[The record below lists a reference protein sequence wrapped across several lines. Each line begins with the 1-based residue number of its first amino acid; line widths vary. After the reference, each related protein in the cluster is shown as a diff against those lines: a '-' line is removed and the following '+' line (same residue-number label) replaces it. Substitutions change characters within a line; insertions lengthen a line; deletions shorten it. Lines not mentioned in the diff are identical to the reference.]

1 MVKARENTIKNVGEK
16 EKRFH
21 DVLED
26 IFIGA
31 NIEGKSGFINLMKI
45 KSSYFRFVLSQ
56 LEEDV
61 SRELEEFPEFR
72 EELFDK
78 LYNFFKRYFSE
89 SGSIHF
95 AFTPIQENVWER
107 VYTDKDT
114 SLFWKTR
121 NLYYVKTDRIWRSM
135 NVKVNDFN
143 FFFDASEIEHR
154 KAYEKREIIYELRD
168 VSNDDTINFKV
179 LYSERGRKTDVD
191 EILRKLSKRNVS
203 EEILEKAFRIF
214 EKQNEVD
221 YFINK
226 DANSFLKE
234 QFNVWLRHYLMDE
247 KSIFNERRLKQLK
260 ALRNIAFKIIDFIS
274 QFEDELRKVWEKPK
288 FVLNSNYVITLDRIK
303 ELCGEAFLEDY
314 VIPKVLKNEKQLQ
327 EWKELFGVDIKN
339 EEDLIERNM
348 PQEKEWKKLPIDT
361 KNFDEEFKWK
371 LIERICE
378 NHELDKVLDGWLIK
392 SENWQALNTIL
403 PKFRG
408 KVQTIYIDPPF
419 NKEQDADYFYHVKY
433 KDSTWITMLENRL
446 WLAKELLNEKGSIF
460 VRCDY
465 NGNMYVRL
473 LMNEIFGEE
482 NFRNEIILQ
491 RGLQTRKAEN
501 RLLNKTDSLF
511 FYFKSNEQGFLSI
524 LETEKDHVKAYNET
538 LKVLRRLLNQN
549 EVKRIEKLLQE
560 TLWMPFLS
568 MPSEQ
573 KSPQYREIFG
583 VKLYPPKGRHWAF
596 SQENLDQAIKNR
608 TARLKCNVCGYVVTS
623 ENSHNFNGNCPKCS
637 QQDFSGEIFSLYNQI
652 NNNWT
657 DIPGYEQDPEFP
669 TRNSEILLK
678 RVIESTSNEGDLV
691 MDFFLGSG
699 TTTAVAHKLKRKW
712 IGVEMGDHFYTIVL
726 PRMKKVLAYDKLG
739 ISKEKDVKERYNEK
753 TAGGFFKYYEL
764 EQYEQALNNAVYKD
778 THPFV
783 DWASEDVY
791 NHYVFLKDE
800 KMLRAMEIDYQNRKV
815 KVDLSRLY
823 SNIDVAETLSNLK
836 GKWIKRLARN
846 EVEFEDGEIID
857 LENLDWKLIRPL
869 IWW

>member
-1 MVKARENTIKNVGEK
+1 MVKARENTIKNVSEK

-31 NIEGKSGFINLMKI
+31 SIEGKSGFINLMRI

-288 FVLNSNYVITLDRIK
+288 FVLNSNYVITLNKIK

-314 VIPKVLKNEKQLQ
+314 VVSKVLKNEKQLQ
-327 EWKELFGVDIKN
+327 EWKELFGVDVKN
-339 EEDLIERNM
+339 ETDLIEKNTL
-348 PQEKEWKKLPIDT
+348 QGKEWKKLPIDT
-361 KNFDEEFKWK
+361 KNFDEEFKWR
-371 LIERICE
+371 LIERVCE
-378 NHELDKVLDGWLIK
+378 NHELDNVLDGWLIK

-408 KVQTIYIDPPF
+408 KIQTIYIDPPF
-419 NKEQDADYFYHVKY
+419 NKEQNADYFYHIKY

-446 WLAKELLNEKGSIF
+446 QLAREILNNTGCIF

-465 NGNMYVRL
+465 NGDMYVRL

-482 NFRNEIILQ
+482 NFRNEIIVSRTFRPTEEINKYHTAHDILY
-491 RGLQTRKAEN
+491 LFSKSESYFFKAVVKPREN
-501 RLLNKTDSLF
+501 PKWRPMHLPGERWSPIEPEYIHLF
-511 FYFKSNEQGFLSI
+511 SKENLK
-524 LETEKDHVKAYNET
+524 EKDGKIFTRA
-538 LKVLRRLLNQN
+538 
-549 EVKRIEKLLQE
+549 RIILGKEML
-560 TLWMPFLS
+560 
-568 MPSEQ
+568 
-573 KSPQYREIFG
+573 
-583 VKLYPPKGRHWAF
+583 PPEGRHWAL
-596 SQENLDQAIKNR
+596 SQKDIFELEKVGGIKLSDR
-608 TARLKCNVCGYVVTS
+608 
-623 ENSHNFNGNCPKCS
+623 
-637 QQDFSGEIFSLYNQI
+637 GEPLTLEEPFQKLTD
-652 NNNWT
+652 NWT
-657 DIPGYEQDPEFP
+657 DITGYSALWSFP
-669 TRNSEILLK
+669 TENSEILLK

-691 MDFFLGSG
+691 MDFFLGIG
-699 TTTAVAHKLKRKW
+699 TTIAVAHKLKRKW
-712 IGVEMGDHFYTIVL
+712 IGIEIGMHFYRFETNKGPSGVL
-726 PRMKKVLAYDKLG
+726 VRMKEVLAGKGNHEPCG
-739 ISKEKDVKERYNEK
+739 ISKEVNWQG
-753 TAGGFFKYYEL
+753 GGFFKYYEL

-783 DWASEDVY
+783 AWASKDVY

-800 KMLRAMEIDYQNRKV
+800 KMLRAMEIDYQNKNV
-815 KVDLSRLY
+815 KIDLSKLY
-823 SNIDVAETLSNLK
+823 SDIDTAETLSNLK
-836 GKWIKRLARN
+836 GKWIKRLTRN
-846 EVEFEDGEIID
+846 KVEFEDGEIID
-857 LENLDWKLIRPL
+857 LENLDWKLIKPL

>member
-1 MVKARENTIKNVGEK
+1 MVKAGESAIKKVGEK
-16 EKRFH
+16 EKRFR

-31 NIEGKSGFINLMKI
+31 SIEGKSGFINMMRI

-61 SRELEEFPEFR
+61 NRELKEFPEFR

-135 NVKVNDFN
+135 SVKVDGFD

-154 KAYEKREIIYELRD
+154 KAYEKREIIYELRN
-168 VSNDDTINFKV
+168 VSKDGTINFKV
-179 LYSERGRKTDVD
+179 LYSERGRKTDVE
-191 EILRKLSKRNVS
+191 EILRKLSKRNVT
-203 EEILEKAFRIF
+203 EENLEKAFRIF

-247 KSIFNERRLKQLK
+247 ESVFNERRLKQLK

-314 VIPKVLKNEKQLQ
+314 VVSKVLKNEKQLQ
-327 EWKELFGVDIKN
+327 EWRELLGIDVKN
-339 EEDLIERNM
+339 KADLIERNTL
-348 PQEKEWKKLPIDT
+348 QGKEWKKLPIDT
-361 KNFDEEFKWK
+361 KNFDEEFKWR

-408 KVQTIYIDPPF
+408 KIQTIYIDPPF

-446 WLAKELLNEKGSIF
+446 QLAKEILKDTGSIF

-482 NFRNEIILQ
+482 NFRNEIAI
-491 RGLQTRKAEN
+491 N
-501 RLLNKTDSLF
+501 RTLGKKKIGESLPISKDSLIF
-511 FYFKSNEQGFLSI
+511 FSKSENL
-524 LETEKDHVKAYNET
+524 T
-538 LKVLRRLLNQN
+538 LK
-549 EVKRIEKLLQE
+549 EIEKPVEQIKIINSIITHLTKKGLINDKIIDE
-560 TLWMPFLS
+560 ILNILWVPLDHRPGERKTASERIVFGRKLS
-568 MPSEQ
+568 
-573 KSPQYREIFG
+573 
-583 VKLYPPKGRHWAF
+583 PPKGRHWIK
-596 SQENLDQAIKNR
+596 SQSKIDQLIKEKKC
-608 TARLKCNVCGYVVTS
+608 RLRCSNCGYLHYV
-623 ENSHNFNGNCPKCS
+623 GDWKGCPNCGKDEPIV
-637 QQDFSGEIFSLYNQI
+637 EIFLDAEPISDAWL
-652 NNNWT
+652 
-657 DIPGYEQDPEFP
+657 DIPGYSQTWDFP
-669 TRNSEILLK
+669 TENSEALLK
-678 RVIESTSNEGDLV
+678 RVIECSSDEGDLV

-712 IGVEMGDHFYTIVL
+712 IGIEMDEHFWTVVL
-726 PRMKKVLAYDKLG
+726 PRMKRVLAYDKSG
-739 ISKEKDVKERYNEK
+739 ISKEKDVKEKYNEESC
-753 TAGGFFKYYEL
+753 GGFFKYYEL

-783 DWASEDVY
+783 DWASKDVY

-836 GKWIKRLARN
+836 GKWIKRLTRN

-857 LENLDWKLIRPL
+857 LENLDWKLVKPL

>member
-1 MVKARENTIKNVGEK
+1 MVKAEESAIKKVGEK
-16 EKRFH
+16 EKRFR

-31 NIEGKSGFINLMKI
+31 GIEGKSGFINMMRI

-61 SRELEEFPEFR
+61 NRELKEFPEFR

-78 LYNFFKRYFSE
+78 LYSFFKRYFSE

-95 AFTPIQENVWER
+95 AFTPIHENVWER

-135 NVKVNDFN
+135 NVKVNNFN

-154 KAYEKREIIYELRD
+154 KAYEKREIIYELGD
-168 VSNDDTINFKV
+168 VSKDGTINFKV

-247 KSIFNERRLKQLK
+247 ESIFNERRIKQLK

-288 FVLNSNYVITLDRIK
+288 FVLNSNYVITLDKVK

-314 VIPKVLKNEKQLQ
+314 VVSKVLKNEKQLQ
-327 EWKELFGVDIKN
+327 EWNELLGVDVKN
-339 EEDLIERNM
+339 KADLIETNTL
-348 PQEKEWKKLPIDT
+348 QGIEWKKLPIDT
-361 KNFDEEFKWK
+361 KNFDEEFKWR
-371 LIERICE
+371 LIEKVCE

-408 KVQTIYIDPPF
+408 KVQIIYIDPPF

-524 LETEKDHVKAYNET
+524 LETEKDHVKA
-538 LKVLRRLLNQN
+538 
-549 EVKRIEKLLQE
+549 
-560 TLWMPFLS
+560 
-568 MPSEQ
+568 
-573 KSPQYREIFG
+573 
-583 VKLYPPKGRHWAF
+583 
-596 SQENLDQAIKNR
+596 
-608 TARLKCNVCGYVVTS
+608 
-623 ENSHNFNGNCPKCS
+623 
-637 QQDFSGEIFSLYNQI
+637 
-652 NNNWT
+652 
-657 DIPGYEQDPEFP
+657 
-669 TRNSEILLK
+669 
-678 RVIESTSNEGDLV
+678 
-691 MDFFLGSG
+691 
-699 TTTAVAHKLKRKW
+699 
-712 IGVEMGDHFYTIVL
+712 
-726 PRMKKVLAYDKLG
+726 
-739 ISKEKDVKERYNEK
+739 
-753 TAGGFFKYYEL
+753 
-764 EQYEQALNNAVYKD
+764 
-778 THPFV
+778 
-783 DWASEDVY
+783 
-791 NHYVFLKDE
+791 
-800 KMLRAMEIDYQNRKV
+800 
-815 KVDLSRLY
+815 
-823 SNIDVAETLSNLK
+823 
-836 GKWIKRLARN
+836 
-846 EVEFEDGEIID
+846 
-857 LENLDWKLIRPL
+857 
-869 IWW
+869 

>member
-1 MVKARENTIKNVGEK
+1 MEGKLKENVKIGDK
-16 EKRFH
+16 ERRFY
-21 DVLED
+21 DTLKD

-31 NIEGKSGFINLMKI
+31 SVEGKSGFINMMRI
-45 KSSYFRFVLSQ
+45 KSSYFKFILSK
-56 LEEDV
+56 LNEDIEN
-61 SRELEEFPEFR
+61 ELKEFPEFR

-78 LYNFFKRYFSE
+78 LYTFFKRYFSE

-95 AFTPIQENVWER
+95 AFTPLKENVWEK
-107 VYTDKDT
+107 VYIDKDVAM
-114 SLFWKTR
+114 FWKTR

-135 NVKVNDFN
+135 NIEVDGFK

-154 KAYEKREIIYELRD
+154 KAYEKKEIIYVLGD
-168 VSNDDTINFKV
+168 VSKEGIINFKV
-179 LYSERGRKTDVD
+179 LYSERGRKTNVD
-191 EILRKLSKRNVS
+191 EILRELRKRNVT
-203 EEILEKAFRIF
+203 EEILERAFRIF
-214 EKQNEVD
+214 ERQNEVD

-234 QFNVWLRHYLMDE
+234 QFNIWLRHYLVDE
-247 KSIFNERRLKQLK
+247 ESIFNERRLKQLK

-274 QFEDELRKVWEKPK
+274 QFEDELRRIWEKPK
-288 FVLNSNYVITLDRIK
+288 FVLNSNYVITLDKVK

-314 VIPKVLKNEKQLQ
+314 VVPKVLKNEKQLQ
-327 EWKELFGVDIKN
+327 EWKELLGVDIKN
-339 EEDLIERNM
+339 KADLIERDTL
-348 PQEKEWKKLPIDT
+348 QGKEWKKLPIDT
-361 KNFDEEFKWK
+361 KNFDEEFKWI
-371 LIERICE
+371 LIEKICV

-568 MPSEQ
+568 MPGEQ
-573 KSPQYREIFG
+573 KPPQYREIFG
-583 VKLYPPKGRHWAF
+583 VKLYPPEGRHWAF

-623 ENSHNFNGNCPKCS
+623 ENSHNFNGDCPKCS

-678 RVIESTSNEGDLV
+678 RVIESTSNENDLV

-726 PRMKKVLAYDKLG
+726 PRMKKVLAYDKSG

-783 DWASEDVY
+783 DWASKDIY

-800 KMLRAMEIDYQNRKV
+800 KMLRAMEMDYQNKNV
-815 KVDLSRLY
+815 KVNLSKLY

-836 GKWIKRLARN
+836 GKWIKRLTKN
-846 EVEFEDGEIID
+846 KVEFEDGEIID
-857 LENLDWKLIRPL
+857 LENLDWKLVKPL

>member
-1 MVKARENTIKNVGEK
+1 MAKAGESAIKKVGEK
-16 EKRFH
+16 EKRFR
-21 DVLED
+21 DILED

-31 NIEGKSGFINLMKI
+31 SIEGKSGFINMMRI

-61 SRELEEFPEFR
+61 NRELKEFPEFR

-135 NVKVNDFN
+135 NVKVDGFD

-154 KAYEKREIIYELRD
+154 KAYEKREIIYELRN
-168 VSNDDTINFKV
+168 VSNDGTINFKV
-179 LYSERGRKTDVD
+179 LYSERGKKTDVD
-191 EILRKLSKRNVS
+191 EILRKLSKRNVT
-203 EEILEKAFRIF
+203 EEILEKAFRTF

-247 KSIFNERRLKQLK
+247 ESVFNERRLKQLK

-314 VIPKVLKNEKQLQ
+314 VVSKVLKNEKQLQ
-327 EWKELFGVDIKN
+327 EWRELLGVDVKN
-339 EEDLIERNM
+339 EADLIEKNTL
-348 PQEKEWKKLPIDT
+348 QGKEWKKLPIDT
-361 KNFDEEFKWK
+361 KNFDEEFKWR

-378 NHELDKVLDGWLIK
+378 NHDLDKVLDGWLIK

-403 PKFRG
+403 PKFGG

-446 WLAKELLNEKGSIF
+446 QLAKEILKDTGSIF
-460 VRCDY
+460 IRCDY

-482 NFRNEIILQ
+482 NFRNEIIVN
-491 RGLQTRKAEN
+491 RIRKNVMISQSQKAFP
-501 RLLNKTDSLF
+501 TAVDSVF
-511 FYFKSNEQGFLSI
+511 FYVMNEGAHLIEITKEIEVARKGFWRHMDDSAGQGPPRTFFGKT
-524 LETEKDHVKAYNET
+524 LE
-538 LKVLRRLLNQN
+538 
-549 EVKRIEKLLQE
+549 
-560 TLWMPFLS
+560 
-568 MPSEQ
+568 
-573 KSPQYREIFG
+573 
-583 VKLYPPKGRHWAF
+583 PPKGKHWKY
-596 SQENLDQAIKNR
+596 SQENIDKLIQEGKLILECKS
-608 TARLKCNVCGYVVTS
+608 CGYIHTS
-623 ENSHNFNGNCPKCS
+623 GLWKGCPKCGKDDPRPKYWVEPS
-637 QQDFSGEIFSLYNQI
+637 KAIVLDTD
-652 NNNWT
+652 WT
-657 DIPGYEQDPEFP
+657 DIPGYSSNWGFP
-669 TRNSEILLK
+669 TENSEQLLERIIKASSREGELIL
-678 RVIESTSNEGDLV
+678 DY
-691 MDFFLGSG
+691 FLGSG
-699 TTTAVAHKLKRKW
+699 TTTAVAHKLRRKW
-712 IGVEMGDHFYTIVL
+712 IGVEVGEHFYTVVL
-726 PRMKKVLAYDKLG
+726 VRMKEVLAGKGNHEPCG
-739 ISKEKDVKERYNEK
+739 ISKEVNWQG
-753 TAGGFFKYYEL
+753 GGFFKYYEL

-783 DWASEDVY
+783 DWASKDVY

-800 KMLRAMEIDYQNRKV
+800 KMLRVMEIDYQNRKV
-815 KVDLSRLY
+815 KVDLSKLY

-836 GKWIKRLARN
+836 GKWIKRLTRSK
-846 EVEFEDGEIID
+846 VEFEDGEIID
-857 LENLDWKLIRPL
+857 LENLDWKLVKPL

>member
-1 MVKARENTIKNVGEK
+1 MVKAGERAIKKVGEK
-16 EKRFH
+16 EKRFR

-31 NIEGKSGFINLMKI
+31 SIEGKSGFINMMRI
-45 KSSYFRFVLSQ
+45 KSSYFKFILSQ

-61 SRELEEFPEFR
+61 NRELIEFPEFR

-135 NVKVNDFN
+135 SVKVDGFD

-154 KAYEKREIIYELRD
+154 KAYEKREIIYELRN
-168 VSNDDTINFKV
+168 VSKDGTINFKV

-247 KSIFNERRLKQLK
+247 ESIFNERRLKQLK
-260 ALRNIAFKIIDFIS
+260 ALRNFAFKIIDFIS

-288 FVLNSNYVITLDRIK
+288 FVLNSNYVITLDRVK

-327 EWKELFGVDIKN
+327 EWKELIGVDVKN
-339 EEDLIERNM
+339 EADLIEKKM
-348 PQEKEWKKLPIDT
+348 LQGKEWKKLPIDT
-361 KNFDEEFKWK
+361 KNFDEEFKWR
-371 LIERICE
+371 LIKRVCD
-378 NHELDKVLDGWLIK
+378 NYELDKVLDGWLIK

-446 WLAKELLNEKGSIF
+446 QLAKEILKDTGSIF

-482 NFRNEIILQ
+482 NFRNEIAI
-491 RGLQTRKAEN
+491 N
-501 RLLNKTDSLF
+501 RTLGKKKIGESLPISKDSLIF
-511 FYFKSNEQGFLSI
+511 FSKSENL
-524 LETEKDHVKAYNET
+524 T
-538 LKVLRRLLNQN
+538 LK
-549 EVKRIEKLLQE
+549 EIEKPVEQIKIINSIITHLTKKGLINDKIIDE
-560 TLWMPFLS
+560 ILNILWVPLDHR
-568 MPSEQ
+568 PGERKTASE
-573 KSPQYREIFG
+573 RIVFG
-583 VKLYPPKGRHWAF
+583 RKLPPPKGRHWIK
-596 SQENLDQAIKNR
+596 SQSKIDQLIKEKKC
-608 TARLKCNVCGYVVTS
+608 RLRCSNCGYLHYV
-623 ENSHNFNGNCPKCS
+623 GDWKGCPNCGKDEPIV
-637 QQDFSGEIFSLYNQI
+637 EIFLDAEPISDAWL
-652 NNNWT
+652 
-657 DIPGYEQDPEFP
+657 DIPGYSQTWDFP
-669 TRNSEILLK
+669 TENSEALLK
-678 RVIESTSNEGDLV
+678 RVIECSSDEGDLV

-712 IGVEMGDHFYTIVL
+712 IGIEMGEHFWTVVL
-726 PRMKKVLAYDKLG
+726 PRMKRVLAYDKSG
-739 ISKEKDVKERYNEK
+739 ISKEKDVKEKYNEESC
-753 TAGGFFKYYEL
+753 GGFFKYYEL
-764 EQYEQALNNAVYKD
+764 EQYDQALNNAVYKD
-778 THPFV
+778 TRPFV
-783 DWASEDVY
+783 DWDSRDVY

-800 KMLRAMEIDYQNRKV
+800 KMLRAMEIDYQNKNL

-836 GKWIKRLARN
+836 GKWIKRLTRSK
-846 EVEFEDGEIID
+846 VEFEDGEIID
-857 LENLDWKLIRPL
+857 LENLDWKLVKPL